1 MKKLPSYLVTRQLQ
15 MSKVYKI
22 RSEEVEDVKETLMK
36 FVVQKKSLMA
46 ESDVIHA
53 LIKYHL
59 KIDSTL
65 RVYFS
70 NLGARSKYS
79 GK

>member
-1 MKKLPSYLVTRQLQ
+1 MVTVKRKIEK
-15 MSKVYKI
+15 MSKVYKL
-22 RSEEVEDVKETLMK
+22 RTDEVEAIKETLMK

-59 KIDSTL
+59 KDLKADEVIKYRQD
-65 RVYFS
+65 V
-70 NLGARSKYS
+70 LGKDE
-79 GK
+79 

>member
-1 MKKLPSYLVTRQLQ
+1 

-22 RSEEVEDVKETLMK
+22 RTDEVESVKETLMK
-36 FVVQKKSLMA
+36 FVVAKKSLMA

-59 KIDSTL
+59 KDL
-65 RVYFS
+65 KADEVVKYRQDV
-70 NLGARSKYS
+70 LGKDE
-79 GK
+79 

>member
-1 MKKLPSYLVTRQLQ
+1 

-53 LIKYHL
+53 LIFHL
-59 KIDSTL
+59 NILNYTKSIFNPMTKLIS
-65 RVYFS
+65 FK
-70 NLGARSKYS
+70 A
-79 GK
+79 

>member
-1 MKKLPSYLVTRQLQ
+1 MLKKLLSYLVTRRLQ
-15 MSKVYKI
+15 KSKVYKI
-22 RSEEVEDVKETLMK
+22 RSEEDQDVKETLMK

-59 KIDSTL
+59 K
-65 RVYFS
+65 
-70 NLGARSKYS
+70 NLKAEEVMKYRQEVL
-79 GK
+79 GKDE

>member
-1 MKKLPSYLVTRQLQ
+1 

-22 RSEEVEDVKETLMK
+22 RSDEVEDVKETLMK
-36 FVVQKKSLMA
+36 FVVAKKSLMA

-59 KIDSTL
+59 Q
-65 RVYFS
+65 
-70 NLGARSKYS
+70 NLKAEEVIKYRQEVL
-79 GK
+79 GKDE